1 MKYQITFGVWHWKAE
16 NRIYLD
22 ELFVIDF
29 LSVDTMSHS
38 FGVNFRSNVCCWADV
53 LDSFCPIPC
62 GTVSV
67 WAVPLGGCP
76 WPIWQRAWKGVCSS
90 VQQVLDNGMWPT
102 WQWTGKD
109 LVACLH
115 SVLWYWSIYVTAAGY
130 FFFYSRG
137 RHYFIFFNVF
147 SVVFWFSGEFVIIQL
162 RCLWSWFDQSKW
174 SRICSVGSKCFSE

>member
-1 MKYQITFGVWHWKAE
+1 MSTLEVMCAAGPMFLTAFVQFPV
-16 NRIYLD
+16 
-22 ELFVIDF
+22 ELFQCEQQHR
-29 LSVDTMSHS
+29 L
-38 FGVNFRSNVCCWADV
+38 NV
-53 LDSFCPIPC
+53 LDSFHRVELFQCKQYLRMNVLDSFHPVELFQCEQYHRMNVLDRFHLIPC

-115 SVLWYWSIYVTAAGY
+115 SVLWYWSI
-130 FFFYSRG
+130 
-137 RHYFIFFNVF
+137 
-147 SVVFWFSGEFVIIQL
+147 
-162 RCLWSWFDQSKW
+162 
-174 SRICSVGSKCFSE
+174 